1 MILRLHDKLARR
13 IGIRPIEASPLG
25 ANPFAD
31 WSSQIFRAGR
41 EDFILTLNTSVLYA
55 VVIPARGI
63 QSEVVFRSKMLAHLR
78 ALLLDDGFEF
88 HVKRLIDAESDAVH
102 YSRPFLRGVAT
113 AMSDLV
119 ELANHG
125 IEFEEQGPDAVA
137 RQMNATPMAVLGQA
151 TPREAF
157 RHLNFRD

>member
-31 WSSQIFRAGR
+31 WSSQVFRAGR
-41 EDFILTLNTSVLYA
+41 EDFILTINTTVLYT

-63 QSEVVFRSKMLAHLR
+63 QTEVVFRAKMLAHLR
-78 ALLLDDGFEF
+78 ALLFDDGFEF
-88 HVKRLIDAESDAVH
+88 HVKRLIDAEADAVH
-102 YSRPFLRGVAT
+102 YSRPFMRGVAT

-125 IEFEEQGPDAVA
+125 IEFEERSPELTA
-137 RQMNATPMAVLGQA
+137 RQINGTPMAVLGQA

-157 RHLNFRD
+157 RHLSFRD